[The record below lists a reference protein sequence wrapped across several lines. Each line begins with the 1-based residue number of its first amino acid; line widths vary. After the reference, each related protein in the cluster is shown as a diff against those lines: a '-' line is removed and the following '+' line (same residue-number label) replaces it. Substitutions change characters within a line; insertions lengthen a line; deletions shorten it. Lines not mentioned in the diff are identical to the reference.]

1 MKTTYPVIEMKDE
14 AAHEAYL
21 SAEHRR
27 TLKSPVFN
35 RLRITECVRAFN
47 RNVKESGK
55 PITRH
60 RMTMTK
66 LAATIFPDKSVSVA
80 SQYLAQYNSGDR
92 FTCFDVSVILLIA
105 KALKCQPCDLLEEL
119 S

>member
-1 MKTTYPVIEMKDE
+1 MKTTYPTIEMKD
-14 AAHEAYL
+14 AAEHEAYL
-21 SAEHRR
+21 TAEHRR

-35 RLRITECVRAFN
+35 RLRIAECMRAYN
-47 RNVKESGK
+47 REVKESGRDMK
-55 PITRH
+55 GN

-66 LAATIFPDKSVSVA
+66 LAVTIFPDKSVSVA